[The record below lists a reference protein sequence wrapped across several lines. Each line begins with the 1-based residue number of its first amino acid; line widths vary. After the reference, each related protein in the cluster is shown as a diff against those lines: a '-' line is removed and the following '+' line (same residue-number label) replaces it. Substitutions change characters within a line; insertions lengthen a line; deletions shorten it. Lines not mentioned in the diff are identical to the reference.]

1 MARTILQPMPTDP
14 TVEAWFAE
22 LVHPMKAVM
31 LRVREV
37 VLAADPRITETMKWK
52 SPTFMYGG
60 NLASIDPHAKRWVS
74 VLFHRGAEI
83 PGEHPILEGE
93 GRLARYA
100 RFDDIDSVEAGR
112 PALEAV
118 VRAWCD
124 SRS

>member
-1 MARTILQPMPTDP
+1 MPTDP
-14 TVEAWFAE
+14 IVDAWFDS
-22 LVHPMKAVM
+22 LDHPLKQVM
-31 LRVREV
+31 LRVRELI
-37 VLAADPRITETMKWK
+37 LAADPRITETMKWQ
-52 SPTFMYGG
+52 SPTFMYSG

-83 PGEHPILEGE
+83 PGEHPILGGE

-100 RFDDIDSVEAGR
+100 RFVDVEAVEMDR

-124 SRS
+124 ARDEGGSGTG